1 MRAILLFVLLAP
13 RMLAGQTISDADMR
27 QLVEAEQAFSKL
39 SRERNTP
46 AAFLQFLSDDAVTF
60 GKDPRIGK
68 KHYETQKDDGSSLSW
83 WPVFSEIAMSG
94 DFGVNT
100 GPWELR
106 EKKSDARPV
115 AYGQFITVWKKIH
128 GEWKAVLDIGVT
140 HPAPVKK
147 DSFEVASISLKNV
160 QSASTSIMHRVV
172 AEEQKFIREYSTKGP
187 ASFQTFLSTDARV
200 FRNQSYPMRKD
211 GVASA
216 MRASAYRYLAGDIA
230 ASGDL
235 AYVYGKA
242 LAEVKEN
249 DKVKTVDANYL
260 RVWKKEDGK
269 TWRII
274 IDVLTYL

>member
-1 MRAILLFVLLAP
+1 MRVVLFFILLVP
-13 RMLAGQTISDADMR
+13 MLSAAQPAADP
-27 QLVEAEQAFSKL
+27 LVESLVEVERAFSNR
-39 SRERNTP
+39 SRETNTS
-46 AAFLQFLSDDAVTF
+46 AAFLEFLSDHAVTF

-68 KHYETQKDDGSSLSW
+68 KHYETQKDDGSSLTW
-83 WPVFSEIAMSG
+83 WPVFSDVAASG

-106 EKKSDARPV
+106 EKKSDVAPA
-115 AYGQFITVWKKIH
+115 AYGQFVTVWKKIH

-147 DSFEVASISLKNV
+147 DTFAMASILLKNV
-160 QSASTSIMHRVV
+160 KAASASIMHRVV
-172 AEEQKFIREYSTKGP
+172 AEEQKFIREHGTKGS
-187 ASFQTFLSTDARV
+187 AAFHTFLSADARV
-200 FRNQSYPMRKD
+200 LRNQSYPLRKE
-211 GVASA
+211 GAG
-216 MRASAYRYLAGDIA
+216 MGIRPSAYRYMAGDIA

-249 DKVKTVDANYL
+249 NRVKTVDANYL

-269 TWRII
+269 NWKII